1 MSTRPQRPKL
11 AYCLD
16 KEANFWKNGF
26 GERPILEGRM
36 PLSDSVPCS
45 GGAAVCF
52 WEGREALGRCLAL
65 VQRPTHTREMYS
77 PLCSAISAHGV
88 HPSASVRI
96 TGVNCDCDYPL
107 VLRWRH
113 GEWSGS
119 SPARALVPL
128 SSRLGH

>member
-45 GGAAVCF
+45 GGAA
-52 WEGREALGRCLAL
+52 E
-65 VQRPTHTREMYS
+65 
-77 PLCSAISAHGV
+77 
-88 HPSASVRI
+88 SAS
-96 TGVNCDCDYPL
+96 GK
-107 VLRWRH
+107 
-113 GEWSGS
+113 GG
-119 SPARALVPL
+119 
-128 SSRLGH
+128 RLWADAWP